1 MGKPYAKLSPLIA
14 ALLAIFLVLTVYIH
28 METLRHPYIG
38 AVLQRAEE
46 GWKVSELDP
55 SGKAATEDVR
65 LGDRVLAVNGLPVD
79 KQFAD
84 KPKSS
89 LVRVSTAE
97 FMRGDGSVYEIR
109 IETESR
115 DVLQSA
121 VSIVAAVLLQIIGLL
136 AYYKNP
142 VSSAVRQFCLLN
154 YVMALVILT
163 VYSTELFVSDLILS
177 LCSVW
182 LPYLLLSF
190 CVSFV
195 LRAAPAVWSK
205 ALFCFRL
212 ACILFSCYTI
222 WTVSQHEIPG
232 WIRETVHLVFMM
244 TLLFILLMIRL
255 YWNSMDRV
263 EKNHA
268 LGLGAGL
275 CFSFLPYLFLYAIPD
290 LLWNGY
296 ILAPEYALI
305 GLVPLSGVFLYILDK
320 RSMVDMNIYLP
331 RLMIHILYYGG
342 VFLLI
347 AFANR
352 MERPVWTAVLFGGFA
367 GGTFVYRRGL
377 RRSRQQ
383 AEGRKEW
390 LEQQKLKLSIQIAET
405 RNIQDIL
412 SLISDMLHR
421 VVDVE
426 GVCMVWH
433 DGTRRVV
440 HGTGRYK
447 DISGYEEDARWLDR
461 GFLERGFDFEY
472 VVPVPGTA
480 GTATAGYLCMGPKS
494 NLSLFSMEEKR
505 LIDEIGREAGRLL
518 TNARLLTGLQK
529 EFQHTKGQ
537 HACDPHPVHDDIRQM
552 NRLLM
557 EAQQA
562 ERVRLSY
569 YLHDRL
575 LQNLIF
581 LSRDLEEMA
590 NQGRADT
597 RQIASW
603 LKCLYDS
610 QQDIRALC
618 DELYPHIVDKAGLEE
633 SLRWLLRTA
642 GEKGGLRAALHYDW
656 PGEEPDPLLK
666 SNLFRMI
673 RELVHNVL
681 KHAEATQ
688 LDVRVKRAEGE
699 DIYCTVSDDGKGFD
713 AGAFLEHIGSREGA
727 HLGLISVNSQIGDLG
742 GEMELHSTPGEGTRI
757 TLRLRSAASS
767 EIGGN
772 P

>member
-1 MGKPYAKLSPLIA
+1 MGTPHTKLSPLIA
-14 ALLAIFLVLTVYIH
+14 ALLAIFLGLAVYIH
-28 METLRHPYIG
+28 LETLRHPYIG

-46 GWKVSELDP
+46 GWKVTEIDP
-55 SGKAATEDVR
+55 SGKAATGDVR
-65 LGDRVLAVNGLPVD
+65 QGDRVLTVDGLPVD

-84 KPKSS
+84 KSKAS
-89 LVRVSTAE
+89 LVRASMAE
-97 FMRGDGSVYEIR
+97 FMRGDGSVYEIQFK
-109 IETESR
+109 TESR
-115 DVLQSA
+115 DVLQS
-121 VSIVAAVLLQIIGLL
+121 VFSIVAAALLQIIGLL
-136 AYYKNP
+136 AYYKNSA
-142 VSSAVRQFCLLN
+142 SSTVRLFCLLN
-154 YVMALVILT
+154 YVMAMVILT
-163 VYSTELFVSDLILS
+163 VYSTELLVSDLILS
-177 LCSVW
+177 ICSVW

-195 LRAAPAVWSK
+195 LRAVPAVWSK
-205 ALFCFRL
+205 TLYFFRL

-222 WTVSQHEIPG
+222 WAVSQHEIPG

-255 YWNSMDRV
+255 YWRSLDRV

-275 CFSFLPYLFLYAIPD
+275 CFSFLPYLLLYAIPD

-331 RLMIHILYYGG
+331 RLLVHILYYGG

-352 MERPVWTAVLFGGFA
+352 MDRPVWTAALFGGFA
-367 GGTFVYRRGL
+367 AGTLVYRRGL
-377 RRSRQQ
+377 RRARQQ
-383 AEGRKEW
+383 AEGRREW

-433 DGTRRVV
+433 DGTRLVV

-447 DISGYEEDARWLDR
+447 DISGNEEDARWLDR

-472 VVPVPGTA
+472 VVPVA
-480 GTATAGYLCMGPKS
+480 GNAGWACTGYLCMGPKG
-494 NLSLFSMEEKR
+494 NLSLFSVEEKR
-505 LIDEIGREAGRLL
+505 LIDEIGREAARLL

-529 EFQHTKGQ
+529 EFQHTKEQ
-537 HACDPHPVHDDIRQM
+537 HACDAHPVHDDIRQM

-590 NQGRADT
+590 NQGRADN

-603 LKCLYDS
+603 LKCLYES

-642 GEKGGLRAALHYDW
+642 GEKGGLRVSLHYDW
-656 PGEEPDPLLK
+656 PGESPDPLLK

-681 KHAEATQ
+681 KHAEATE
-688 LDVRVKRAEGE
+688 LDVRVKRVEDEG
-699 DIYCTVSDDGKGFD
+699 IYCTVSDDGKGFD

-727 HLGLISVNSQIGDLG
+727 HLGLISVNSQIGYLG

-757 TLRLRSAASS
+757 TLRLRSPASC

-772 P
+772 A

>member
-1 MGKPYAKLSPLIA
+1 MGTPQKLSPLITA
-14 ALLAIFLVLTVYIH
+14 MLVIFLVLAVYIQL
-28 METLRHPYIG
+28 ETLRHPYIG
-38 AVLQRAEE
+38 AVLQRTGEE
-46 GWKVSELDP
+46 WKVSEVDP
-55 SGKAATEDVR
+55 SGKAAKGHVR
-65 LGDRVLAVNGLPVD
+65 QGDRVLTVDGLPVD
-79 KQFAD
+79 KKMGD
-84 KPKSS
+84 KSKAS
-89 LVRVSTAE
+89 LVRVSTAV
-97 FMRGDGSVYEIR
+97 FMRDDGSVYEID
-109 IETESR
+109 IKTESS
-115 DVLQSA
+115 DVLQSVFA
-121 VSIVAAVLLQIIGLL
+121 ILAAALLQIIGLL
-136 AYYKNP
+136 AYYKNHA
-142 VSSAVRQFCLLN
+142 SSAVRQFCLLN

-163 VYSTELFVSDLILS
+163 VYSTELLVSDLILS
-177 LCSVW
+177 FCSVW

-195 LRAAPAVWSK
+195 LRAVPVLWSK
-205 ALFCFRL
+205 ALFFFRL

-222 WTVSQHEIPG
+222 WTVSQHEIPD
-232 WIRETVHLVFMM
+232 WIRETVHLVFIM

-255 YWNSMDRV
+255 YWRALDRV

-268 LGLGAGL
+268 LGLSAGL

-296 ILAPEYALI
+296 ILAPEYVLI

-331 RLMIHILYYGG
+331 RLLFHILYYGG

-367 GGTFVYRRGL
+367 VGTFVYQKGL
-377 RRSRQQ
+377 RRSRQH
-383 AEGRKEW
+383 AEGRREW
-390 LEQQKLKLSIQIAET
+390 VEQQKLKLSIQIAET
-405 RNIQDIL
+405 QNIQDIL

-426 GVCMVWH
+426 GVYMVWH
-433 DGTRRVV
+433 DGTRLVV

-447 DISGYEEDARWLDR
+447 DIIGNEQDARWIDR
-461 GFLERGFDFEY
+461 SFWERGFDFEY
-472 VVPVPGTA
+472 VASIADYA
-480 GTATAGYLCMGPKS
+480 GFSCKGYLCMGPKG

-505 LIDEIGREAGRLL
+505 LIDEIGREAARLL
-518 TNARLLTGLQK
+518 TNARLLTRLQK
-529 EFQHTKGQ
+529 EFQHTKEQ
-537 HACDPHPVHDDIRQM
+537 NAFYDHPVNDDIRQM

-590 NQGRADT
+590 NQGRADD

-603 LKCLYDS
+603 LKCLYES

-633 SLRWLLRTA
+633 SLRWLLRTV
-642 GEKGGLRAALHYDW
+642 GEKGGLRVSLHYDW
-656 PGEEPDPLLK
+656 PGEAPDPLLK

-681 KHAEATQ
+681 KHAEAKQ
-688 LDVRVKRAEGE
+688 LDVSVKRKEDEG
-699 DIYCTVSDDGKGFD
+699 ICCTVSDDGKGFD
-713 AGAFLEHIGSREGA
+713 VVAFQKDGSREGA
-727 HLGLISVNSQIGDLG
+727 HLGLISVNSQIGYLG
-742 GEMELHSTPGEGTRI
+742 GEMEIHSSPGEGTRI
-757 TLRLRSAASS
+757 TLRLRSPALC
-767 EIGGN
+767 ERGGN
-772 P
+772 V

>member
-89 LVRVSTAE
+89 LVRASTAE

-331 RLMIHILYYGG
+331 RLMVHILYYGG

-367 GGTFVYRRGL
+367 AGTFVYRRGL

-688 LDVRVKRAEGE
+688 LDVRVKGVEGE

>member
-1 MGKPYAKLSPLIA
+1 MGMPHTKLSPLIA
-14 ALLAIFLVLTVYIH
+14 ALLAIFLGLAVFIH
-28 METLRHPYIG
+28 LETIRHPYIG

-46 GWKVSELDP
+46 GWKVTEIDP
-55 SGKAATEDVR
+55 SGKAATGDVR
-65 LGDRVLAVNGLPVD
+65 QGDRVLTVDGLPVD

-84 KPKSS
+84 KSKVS
-89 LVRVSTAE
+89 LVRADTAE
-97 FMRGDGSVYEIR
+97 FMRGDGSVYEIQ
-109 IETESR
+109 IKTESR
-115 DVLQSA
+115 DVLQS
-121 VSIVAAVLLQIIGLL
+121 VFSIVAAALLQIIGLL
-136 AYYKNP
+136 AYYKNSA
-142 VSSAVRQFCLLN
+142 SSTVRRFCLLN
-154 YVMALVILT
+154 YIMALVILT
-163 VYSTELFVSDLILS
+163 VYSTELLVSDLILS
-177 LCSVW
+177 ICSVW

-195 LRAAPAVWSK
+195 LRAVPALWSK
-205 ALFCFRL
+205 TLYFFRL

-222 WTVSQHEIPG
+222 WAVSQHEIPG

-331 RLMIHILYYGG
+331 RLMVHILYYGG

-352 MERPVWTAVLFGGFA
+352 MERPVWTGVLFGGFA
-367 GGTFVYRRGL
+367 AGTMVYRRGL

-383 AEGRKEW
+383 AEGRREW
-390 LEQQKLKLSIQIAET
+390 LEQQKLKLSIQMAET

-433 DGTRRVV
+433 DGTRLVV

-447 DISGYEEDARWLDR
+447 DMIGKEQDARWIDR
-461 GFLERGFDFEY
+461 SFWERGFDFEY
-472 VVPVPGTA
+472 VASISDFA
-480 GTATAGYLCMGPKS
+480 GFSCTGYLCIGPKG
-494 NLSLFSMEEKR
+494 NLSLFSVEEKR
-505 LIDEIGREAGRLL
+505 LIDEIGREAARLL

-529 EFQHTKGQ
+529 ELQHTREQ
-537 HACDPHPVHDDIRQM
+537 HACDAHPVHDDIRQM
-552 NRLLM
+552 NHLLM

-590 NQGRADT
+590 NQGRADN

-603 LKCLYDS
+603 LKCLYES

-642 GEKGGLRAALHYDW
+642 GEKGGLRVSLHYDW
-656 PGEEPDPLLK
+656 PGEAPDPLLK

-681 KHAEATQ
+681 KHAEATE
-688 LDVRVKRAEGE
+688 LDVRVKRVEDEG
-699 DIYCTVSDDGKGFD
+699 IYCTVSDDGKGFD

-727 HLGLISVNSQIGDLG
+727 HLGLISVNSQIGYLG

-757 TLRLRSAASS
+757 TLRLRSPASC

-772 P
+772 A

>member
-89 LVRVSTAE
+89 LVRASTAE

-163 VYSTELFVSDLILS
+163 VYSTELLVSDLILS

-331 RLMIHILYYGG
+331 RLMVHILYYGG

-367 GGTFVYRRGL
+367 AGTFVYRRGL

-537 HACDPHPVHDDIRQM
+537 HACEPHPLHDDIRQM

-727 HLGLISVNSQIGDLG
+727 HLGLVSVNSQIGDLG